1 MKKILVATDAS
12 KRAPLVIEAAVRLAE
27 SSKAKL
33 VLYRAVTVPP
43 DVPREL
49 LVSSDRLEDVLLS
62 NARGDLQRVAETLK
76 PELVDQVLVTFAT
89 PWDGIC
95 QTARELAVDLIVIG
109 SHGYSGID
117 RVLGTTAAKVVNHAD
132 RNVLVVRTQL

>member
-1 MKKILVATDAS
+1 
-12 KRAPLVIEAAVRLAE
+12 VIEAAVRLAE